1 MSVLHVETLTQTY
14 VGKGDFVLKIQLH
27 KSPDLDRRM
36 KQSIKNLKVG
46 EAIKFPNGLKVKLM
60 DDTKVVNLLTW
71 QLDFRGRKYP
81 KYPIK
86 KTRNNKDRTY
96 DTKHTSI

>member
-1 MSVLHVETLTQTY
+1 MSVFHIETLTQTY

-60 DDTKVVNLLTW
+60 DDKKVVNLLT
-71 QLDFRGRKYP
+71 Y
-81 KYPIK
+81 I

>member
-1 MSVLHVETLTQTY
+1 MSVLHVQTLTQTY
-14 VGKGDFVLKIQLH
+14 VGKGDFILKIQLH

-46 EAIKFPNGLKVKLM
+46 EAIKFPNGLKVKNM
-60 DDTKVVNLLTW
+60 DRANVVNLLTY
-71 QLDFRGRKYP
+71 L
-81 KYPIK
+81 
-86 KTRNNKDRTY
+86 KTQKNKDRTY

>member
-1 MSVLHVETLTQTY
+1 MSVFHVETLTQTY

-60 DDTKVVNLLTW
+60 DDKKVVNLLT
-71 QLDFRGRKYP
+71 Y
-81 KYPIK
+81 I

>member
-1 MSVLHVETLTQTY
+1 MSVLHVQTLTQTY
-14 VGKGDFVLKIQLH
+14 VGKGDFILKIQLH

-36 KQSIKNLKVG
+36 KQSIKKLKVG

-60 DDTKVVNLLTW
+60 DDKKVVNLLTY
-71 QLDFRGRKYP
+71 L
-81 KYPIK
+81 

-96 DTKHTSI
+96 DTKHTNI

>member
-1 MSVLHVETLTQTY
+1 MSVFHVQTLTQTY

-60 DDTKVVNLLTW
+60 DDKKVVNLLT
-71 QLDFRGRKYP
+71 Y
-81 KYPIK
+81 I